1 MSIVAEIGNISKVS
15 PERKEQRMKK
25 ENTETKIA
33 REAWITKAGRGAVLC
48 AALGALTLAGCTS
61 GTLTGIKQNCQ
72 SSGGLLSTDKI
83 SCSGSASTA
92 KGQPSL
98 DIIDTD
104 GDLSGTYR
112 LQASISIGEG
122 TTKASVTAADGK
134 QTGGTI
140 SPGKPLEL
148 DGIVSLDEDDEEVSL
163 ALKTKGKTVKD
174 IVYEATLTPAN

>member
-1 MSIVAEIGNISKVS
+1 MKAGRTGSKITREIWISKS
-15 PERKEQRMKK
+15 R
-25 ENTETKIA
+25 
-33 REAWITKAGRGAVLC
+33 RGAVLC

-61 GTLTGIKQNCQ
+61 GTLTDIKQNCQ
-72 SSGGLLSTDKI
+72 SSGGLLSTDKV

-134 QTGGTI
+134 HTGGTI
-140 SPGKPLEL
+140 SSGKPLEL
-148 DGIVSLDEDDEEVSL
+148 DGLVSLDEDDEEVSL
-163 ALKTKGKTVKD
+163 ALETKGKTVRN